1 MFGKGLK
8 GLLEQWIQGR
18 GCPHLAIIGRTGAGK
33 TTLAKKVTLFLISKG
48 APSVPVQVLDFDQE
62 YMDLPLETVTQ
73 PFKIPSEEINLSWL
87 LSQINRPELGGYGI
101 SGVFYLLEEDNNLDN
116 IIMRVKHDL
125 TLPQTV
131 KFAVLWRLQVIR
143 KYFTISSDISDPEY
157 ANVRFDLS
165 SVLDLRE
172 RQLVQQILA
181 SILMF
186 QPGYLVIEEGLIGN
200 WLDDILALARRRK
213 RKIVFV
219 GQRLPEQIQNF
230 EVVLFTPYITNLRT
244 FPLPLPVSPSTDKGA
259 WWVGGLGVHRLK
271 HLW

>member
-18 GCPHLAIIGRTGAGK
+18 GCPHLAVIGRTGAGK

-48 APSVPVQVLDFDQE
+48 VPVQVLDFDDE
-62 YMDLPLETVTQ
+62 YSDLPLEPIMP
-73 PFKIPSEEINLSWL
+73 PFKIPSEIKLSWL
-87 LSQINRPELGGYGI
+87 LSQIQRPELGGYGI
-101 SGVFYLLEEDNNLDN
+101 SGVFYLFEEDNNLDN

-125 TLPQTV
+125 SLPQNV

-143 KYFTISSDISDPEY
+143 KYFSSDISDPEY
-157 ANVRFDLS
+157 TNVRFDLS

-172 RQLVQQILA
+172 RQLIQQILA

-186 QPGYLVIEEGLIGN
+186 RPGYLILEEGLIGN
-200 WLDDILALARRRK
+200 WLDDILALARRR
-213 RKIVFV
+213 RRRLIFV

-230 EVVLFTPYITNLRT
+230 ELLLFTPYVFNSRMVQ
-244 FPLPLPVSPSTDKGA
+244 LPLPVNPALDKGL
-259 WWVGGLGVHRLK
+259 WWVGSLGIHRIK
-271 HLW
+271 HVW